1 MSGVG
6 YFAGSTLAGA
16 WGGESPHSNSFVCS
30 EYMAGCGGT
39 SLGKQRYQIGMF
51 FDESI
56 HSLPYQPIYKGL
68 ATRPPNT
75 EIPRAGATK
84 EENPCR
90 STGRDEQRNQ
100 EQL

>member
-56 HSLPYQPIYKGL
+56 HTTLPTYLQGSCHETSKH
-68 ATRPPNT
+68 
-75 EIPRAGATK
+75 
-84 EENPCR
+84 
-90 STGRDEQRNQ
+90 
-100 EQL
+100 